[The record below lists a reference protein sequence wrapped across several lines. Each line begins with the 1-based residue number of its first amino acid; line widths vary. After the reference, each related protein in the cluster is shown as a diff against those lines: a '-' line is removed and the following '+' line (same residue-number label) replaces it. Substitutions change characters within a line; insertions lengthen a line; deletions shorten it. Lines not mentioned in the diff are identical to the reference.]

1 MYLDY
6 ETVTF
11 QKIADAGNAYDIFL
25 VKCRQNIFHYFFTRF
40 SLFHCVRN
48 LHFTCIKWL
57 FFSFFTFFHYFSLS
71 RLRWQIAKIWKN
83 INDPTHF
90 FVFWA
95 GGPYISRN
103 ASECAKVLLKTLKQH
118 QYMLSKRLRKEMRAF
133 KRLRPCKNMQQHNS
147 LGHFSHSRQWKSIRK
162 AFWPVKHTQTL
173 LLATFHPFDH
183 ANTQPHCDLQCV
195 SPSTKQ
201 QNTNAT
207 LFTTSDA
214 LDFAKHTQCCYL
226 RDASPYAMQQNTKHN

>member
-11 QKIADAGNAYDIFL
+11 QKTADAGNSYDIFL
-25 VKCRQNIFHYFFTRF
+25 VKCRQIYFSLVSLF
-40 SLFHCVRN
+40 SLFFH
-48 LHFTCIKWL
+48 
-57 FFSFFTFFHYFSLS
+57 FFTVIFHCLVCGDKS
-71 RLRWQIAKIWKN
+71 RKSEN

-103 ASECAKVLLKTLKQH
+103 TSECAKVLLKTLKQH

-147 LGHFSHSRQWKSIRK
+147 LGHFSHSRR
-162 AFWPVKHTQTL
+162 
-173 LLATFHPFDH
+173 
-183 ANTQPHCDLQCV
+183 
-195 SPSTKQ
+195 
-201 QNTNAT
+201 
-207 LFTTSDA
+207 
-214 LDFAKHTQCCYL
+214 
-226 RDASPYAMQQNTKHN
+226 